1 VSSLATSPESAE
13 GGGQG
18 HRKGW
23 KVGRWIA
30 ASVILAILIILT
42 LVSSLTPHLRVCDE
56 IVAQVGAAPTVR
68 TCRPLELTDLPVVLG
83 LILIIG
89 LVAPDFKRVSIAGVV
104 ELEREVREVGGQVE
118 NLAGKIEQLSIS
130 ASSAR
135 ASINYYERGLPPD
148 VDIAVSDA
156 TLEEKTR
163 RLEDLDESS
172 EG

>member
-1 VSSLATSPESAE
+1 MGSPESADE
-13 GGGQG
+13 GGPG
-18 HRKGW
+18 RW

-30 ASVILAILIILT
+30 ASAILVTLIVLT
-42 LVSSLTPHLRVCDE
+42 LLSALTPHLRVCDE
-56 IVAQVGAAPTVR
+56 VVARVGTLPTIR

-104 ELEREVREVGGQVE
+104 ELEREVREQGHRVE
-118 NLAGKIEQLSIS
+118 NLAGKIEQLTIS

-135 ASINYYERGLPPD
+135 ASINYYERPLPPD
-148 VDIAVSDA
+148 VDIVVSDE
-156 TLEEKTR
+156 TLAEKTR

-172 EG
+172 ED